1 MTTEVIVTQSGDTSV
16 IQEQVINRVVTD
28 DKPARI
34 ITSGMLPPPAVN
46 SLSTASD
53 VDLSQ
58 LQDGGILV
66 YRTGTNRWTATN
78 LLDQQIVES
87 GQF

>member
-16 IQEQVINRVVTD
+16 VQAQVINRAVTD

-34 ITSGMLPPPAVN
+34 ITSGMMPPPVAN
-46 SLSTASD
+46 SLTNSLD
-53 VDLSQ
+53 VDVSQ
-58 LQDGGILV
+58 LQDGGVLI
-66 YRTGTNRWTATN
+66 YNTQTNKWTATN
-78 LLDQQIVES
+78 LLDKQVFEA

>member
-16 IQEQVINRVVTD
+16 VQGQVVNRVVID

-46 SLSTASD
+46 SLMNSTD
-53 VDLSQ
+53 VDVTQ
-58 LQDGGILV
+58 LQDGGVLV
-66 YRTGTNRWTATN
+66 YNTATQMWKATN
-78 LLDQQIVES
+78 LFDKQIFEA

>member
-16 IQEQVINRVVTD
+16 VQGQIVNRVVID

-34 ITSGMLPPPAVN
+34 ITSGMLPPPAV
-46 SLSTASD
+46 SSISASGD
-53 VDLSQ
+53 VDLTQ
-58 LQDGGILV
+58 LQDGGVLV
-66 YRTGTNRWTATN
+66 YNTATNMWKATN
-78 LLDQQIVES
+78 LLDKQIFEA

>member
-16 IQEQVINRVVTD
+16 VQEQIVNRVVTD

-46 SLSTASD
+46 SIAASGD
-53 VDLSQ
+53 VDITN
-58 LQDGGILV
+58 LQDGGVLV
-66 YRTGTNRWTATN
+66 YNTATNKWTATN
-78 LLDQQIVES
+78 LLDKQIFEA

>member
-1 MTTEVIVTQSGDTSV
+1 MTTEVIVTQSNNTSIV
-16 IQEQVINRVVTD
+16 QEQLVNRVVTD

-34 ITSGMLPPPAVN
+34 ITSGMMPPPAVN
-46 SLSTASD
+46 SIAASGD

-58 LQDGGILV
+58 LQDGGVLI
-66 YRTGTNRWTATN
+66 YNTATNMWKATN
-78 LLDQQIVES
+78 LLDKQIFEA

>member
-1 MTTEVIVTQSGDTSV
+1 MTTEVIVTQSNNTSV
-16 IQEQVINRVVTD
+16 VQEQLVNRVVTD

-34 ITSGMLPPPAVN
+34 ITSGMMPPPVVN
-46 SLSTASD
+46 SISASGD

-58 LQDGGILV
+58 LQDGGVLI
-66 YRTGTNRWTATN
+66 YNTATNMWKATN
-78 LLDQQIVES
+78 LLDKQIFEA

>member
-1 MTTEVIVTQSGDTSV
+1 MTTEVIVTQSNNTSV
-16 IQEQVINRVVTD
+16 VQEQLVNRVVID

-46 SLSTASD
+46 SLMASSD

-58 LQDGGILV
+58 LQDGGMLV
-66 YRTGTNRWTATN
+66 YNIATNKWTATN
-78 LLDQQIVES
+78 LLDKQIFEA

>member
-1 MTTEVIVTQSGDTSV
+1 MTTEVIVTQSNNTSV
-16 IQEQVINRVVTD
+16 VQEQLVNRVVVD

-34 ITSGMLPPPAVN
+34 ITSGMMSPPAVN
-46 SLSTASD
+46 SIAASGD

-58 LQDGGILV
+58 LQDGGVLI
-66 YRTGTNRWTATN
+66 YNTATNMWKATN
-78 LLDQQIVES
+78 LLDKQIFEA

>member
-16 IQEQVINRVVTD
+16 VQEQVVNRVVID

-34 ITSGMLPPPAVN
+34 ITSGMMPPPAVN
-46 SLSTASD
+46 SLMASSD
-53 VDLSQ
+53 VDISG
-58 LQDGGILV
+58 LQDGGVLV
-66 YRTGTNRWTATN
+66 YSTATNKWTATN
-78 LLDQQIVES
+78 LLDKQIFEA

>member
-1 MTTEVIVTQSGDTSV
+1 MTTEVIVTQSNNTSV
-16 IQEQVINRVVTD
+16 VQEKLVNRVVVD

-34 ITSGMLPPPAVN
+34 ITSGMMPPPAVN
-46 SLSTASD
+46 SLSASGD

-58 LQDGGILV
+58 LQDGGVLI
-66 YRTGTNRWTATN
+66 YNTATNMWKATN
-78 LLDQQIVES
+78 LLDKQIFEA

>member
-16 IQEQVINRVVTD
+16 VQGQVVNRVVID

-34 ITSGMLPPPAVN
+34 ITSGMMPPPAVN
-46 SLSTASD
+46 SLTASSD
-53 VDLSQ
+53 VDISG
-58 LQDGGILV
+58 LQDGGVLV
-66 YRTGTNRWTATN
+66 YNTATNKWTATN
-78 LLDQQIVES
+78 LLDKQIFEA

>member
-16 IQEQVINRVVTD
+16 VQEQVVNRVVTD

-46 SLSTASD
+46 SITASGD
-53 VDLSQ
+53 VDITN
-58 LQDGGILV
+58 LQDGGVLV
-66 YRTGTNRWTATN
+66 YNTATNMWTATN
-78 LLDQQIVES
+78 LLDKQIFEA

>member
-16 IQEQVINRVVTD
+16 VQEQVVNRVVID

-34 ITSGMLPPPAVN
+34 ITSGMMPPPAVN
-46 SLSTASD
+46 SLMASSD
-53 VDLSQ
+53 VDISG
-58 LQDGGILV
+58 LQDGGVLV
-66 YRTGTNRWTATN
+66 YNTATNKWTATN
-78 LLDQQIVES
+78 LLDKQIFEA

>member
-16 IQEQVINRVVTD
+16 VQEQVVNRVVID

-34 ITSGMLPPPAVN
+34 ITSGMMPPPAVN
-46 SLSTASD
+46 SITASGD
-53 VDLSQ
+53 VDITN
-58 LQDGGILV
+58 LQDGGVLV
-66 YRTGTNRWTATN
+66 FNTATNKWTATN
-78 LLDQQIVES
+78 LLDKQIFEA

>member
-16 IQEQVINRVVTD
+16 VQEQVVNRVVTD

-34 ITSGMLPPPAVN
+34 ITSGMMPPPAVN
-46 SLSTASD
+46 SITASGD
-53 VDLSQ
+53 VDITN
-58 LQDGGILV
+58 LQDGGVLV
-66 YRTGTNRWTATN
+66 YNTATNKWTATN
-78 LLDQQIVES
+78 LLDKQIFEA

>member
-16 IQEQVINRVVTD
+16 VQAQVINRAVTD

-34 ITSGMLPPPAVN
+34 ITSGMMPPPVAN
-46 SLSTASD
+46 SLTNSLD
-53 VDLSQ
+53 VDVSQ
-58 LQDGGILV
+58 LQDGGVLI
-66 YRTGTNRWTATN
+66 YNTQTNKWTATN
-78 LLDQQIVES
+78 LLDKQIFEA